1 VRNSIIIIII
11 IIRIRIIINSEEE
24 LQKQIQLKTF
34 SDDTHMVFGL
44 ENVPRMH
51 LKEKTISLA
60 KFGD

>member
-1 VRNSIIIIII
+1 VRNSIIIIIII

-51 LKEKTISLA
+51 LKEANYFTRKI
-60 KFGD
+60 